1 MNKLVSLL
9 FVFCLLVFQSCIE
22 IMDELTIHDDGSGT
36 LKYAINL
43 SSSRVKVNS
52 ILALDSLDGKK
63 VPSIEEI
70 KTKVSLFKK
79 TLSLQNG
86 VSNISIS
93 ENYVDFIFKFECDF
107 VSIDLLQEGLRKSFS
122 LVLNDKPILVSDFY
136 WLFWDSKVLERSV
149 PSIATNK
156 LNGITE
162 NDLSLLKT
170 GTYTS
175 ITRFDRGVERFEN
188 PLSKLS
194 KDKKALMLRTDT
206 YSLKEKHSLLENTI
220 YLIPN

>member
-1 MNKLVSLL
+1 
-9 FVFCLLVFQSCIE
+9 
-22 IMDELTIHDDGSGT
+22 MDELTIHDDGSGT

-63 VPSIEEI
+63 VPSIDEI
-70 KTKVSLFKK
+70 KAKVLLFKK

-86 VSNISIS
+86 ISNISIS
-93 ENYVDFIFKFECDF
+93 ENYVDFIFKFECNF
-107 VSIDLLQEGLRKSFS
+107 VSIDLLQEGLRKTFS
-122 LVLNDKPILVSDFY
+122 ITLNDKSILASDFS

-175 ITRFDRGVERFEN
+175 ITRFDRGVERYEN

>member
-1 MNKLVSLL
+1 
-9 FVFCLLVFQSCIE
+9 
-22 IMDELTIHDDGSGT
+22 MDELIIHDDGSGT

-63 VPSIEEI
+63 VPSIEDI

-86 VSNISIS
+86 ISNISIS

-107 VSIDLLQEGLRKSFS
+107 TSIDLLQEGLRKTFS
-122 LVLNDKPILVSDFY
+122 ITLNDKSILASDFS

>member
-1 MNKLVSLL
+1 
-9 FVFCLLVFQSCIE
+9 
-22 IMDELTIHDDGSGT
+22 MDELTIHDDGSGT

-63 VPSIEEI
+63 VPGIEEI

-86 VSNISIS
+86 ISNISIS
-93 ENYVDFIFKFECDF
+93 ENYTDFIFKFECDF
-107 VSIDLLQEGLRKSFS
+107 TSIDLLQEGLRKTFS
-122 LVLNDKPILVSDFY
+122 ITLNDKSILASDFS
-136 WLFWDSKVLERSV
+136 WLFWDSKVLERSI

-175 ITRFDRGVERFEN
+175 ITRFDRGVERFDN

-194 KDKKALMLRTDT
+194 KDKKALMLRADT
-206 YSLKEKHSLLENTI
+206 YTLKEKPSLLENTI

>member
-1 MNKLVSLL
+1 
-9 FVFCLLVFQSCIE
+9 
-22 IMDELTIHDDGSGT
+22 MDELTIHDDGSGT
-36 LKYAINL
+36 LKYVINL

-63 VPSIEEI
+63 VPSIEDI

-86 VSNISIS
+86 ISNISIS

-107 VSIDLLQEGLRKSFS
+107 TSIDLLQEGLRKTFS
-122 LVLNDKPILVSDFY
+122 ITLNDKSILASDFS

-206 YSLKEKHSLLENTI
+206 YSLKEKHTLLENTI

>member
-1 MNKLVSLL
+1 
-9 FVFCLLVFQSCIE
+9 
-22 IMDELTIHDDGSGT
+22 MDELTIHDDGSGT

-86 VSNISIS
+86 ISNISIS
-93 ENYVDFIFKFECDF
+93 ENYTDFIFKFECHF
-107 VSIDLLQEGLRKSFS
+107 TSIDLLQEGLRKTFS
-122 LVLNDKPILVSDFY
+122 ITLNDKSILASDFS

-156 LNGITE
+156 LKGITE

>member
-1 MNKLVSLL
+1 
-9 FVFCLLVFQSCIE
+9 
-22 IMDELTIHDDGSGT
+22 MDELTIHDDGSGT

-86 VSNISIS
+86 ISNISIS

-107 VSIDLLQEGLRKSFS
+107 VSIDLLQEGLRKTFS
-122 LVLNDKPILVSDFY
+122 ITLNDKSILASDFS

-156 LNGITE
+156 LKGITE

>member
-1 MNKLVSLL
+1 
-9 FVFCLLVFQSCIE
+9 
-22 IMDELTIHDDGSGT
+22 MDELTIHDDGSGT

-63 VPSIEEI
+63 VPSIDEI

-86 VSNISIS
+86 ISNISIS

-107 VSIDLLQEGLRKSFS
+107 TSIDLLQEGLRKTFS
-122 LVLNDKPILVSDFY
+122 ITLNDKSILASDFS

-156 LNGITE
+156 LKGITE

>member
-1 MNKLVSLL
+1 
-9 FVFCLLVFQSCIE
+9 
-22 IMDELTIHDDGSGT
+22 MDELTIHDDGSGT

-86 VSNISIS
+86 ISNISIS
-93 ENYVDFIFKFECDF
+93 ENYLDFIFKFECDF
-107 VSIDLLQEGLRKSFS
+107 TSIDLLQEGLRKTFS
-122 LVLNDKPILVSDFY
+122 ITLNDKSILASDFS

>member
-1 MNKLVSLL
+1 MNKIVSLL
-9 FVFCLLVFQSCIE
+9 FAFCLLIFQSCIE

-86 VSNISIS
+86 ISNISIS
-93 ENYVDFIFKFECDF
+93 ENYTDFIFKFECDF
-107 VSIDLLQEGLRKSFS
+107 TSIDLLQEGLRKTFS
-122 LVLNDKPILVSDFY
+122 ITLNDKSILASDFS

>member
-1 MNKLVSLL
+1 
-9 FVFCLLVFQSCIE
+9 
-22 IMDELTIHDDGSGT
+22 MDELTIHDDGSGT

-86 VSNISIS
+86 ISNISIS

-107 VSIDLLQEGLRKSFS
+107 VSIDLLQEGLRKTFS
-122 LVLNDKPILVSDFY
+122 ITLNDKSILASDFS

-175 ITRFDRGVERFEN
+175 ITRFDRGVERYEN

>member
-9 FVFCLLVFQSCIE
+9 FVFCLLIFQSCIE

-63 VPSIEEI
+63 VPSIDEI

-86 VSNISIS
+86 ISNISIS

>member
-1 MNKLVSLL
+1 
-9 FVFCLLVFQSCIE
+9 
-22 IMDELTIHDDGSGT
+22 MDELTIHDDGSGT

-86 VSNISIS
+86 ISNISIS
-93 ENYVDFIFKFECDF
+93 ENYTDFIFKFECNF
-107 VSIDLLQEGLRKSFS
+107 TNIDLLQEGLCKTFLIISNDDKISESEFS
-122 LVLNDKPILVSDFY
+122 
-136 WLFWDSKVLERSV
+136 WLSWDSKVLKRSI
-149 PSIATNK
+149 PSIATDK
-156 LNGITE
+156 LQRITK
-162 NDLSLLKT
+162 NDLVLLKT
-170 GTYTS
+170 GSYTS

-194 KDKKALMLRTDT
+194 KDTKALMLRTDT
-206 YSLKEKHSLLENTI
+206 YSLKEKHSLLENII

>member
-1 MNKLVSLL
+1 
-9 FVFCLLVFQSCIE
+9 
-22 IMDELTIHDDGSGT
+22 MDELTIHDDGSGT

-63 VPSIEEI
+63 VPSIEDI

-86 VSNISIS
+86 ISNISIS

-107 VSIDLLQEGLRKSFS
+107 TSIDLLQEGLRKTFS
-122 LVLNDKPILVSDFY
+122 ITLNDKSILASDFS

>member
-1 MNKLVSLL
+1 
-9 FVFCLLVFQSCIE
+9 
-22 IMDELTIHDDGSGT
+22 MDELTIHDDGSGT

-63 VPSIEEI
+63 VPSIDEI
-70 KTKVSLFKK
+70 KAKVLLFKK

-86 VSNISIS
+86 ISNISIS

-107 VSIDLLQEGLRKSFS
+107 TSIDLLQEGLRKTFS
-122 LVLNDKPILVSDFY
+122 ITLNDKSILASDFS

>member
-1 MNKLVSLL
+1 
-9 FVFCLLVFQSCIE
+9 
-22 IMDELTIHDDGSGT
+22 MDELTIHDDGSGT

-79 TLSLQNG
+79 TLSIQNG
-86 VSNISIS
+86 ISNISIS

-107 VSIDLLQEGLRKSFS
+107 VSIDLLQEGLRKTFS
-122 LVLNDKPILVSDFY
+122 ITLNDKSILASDFS

-156 LNGITE
+156 LKGITE

>member
-1 MNKLVSLL
+1 
-9 FVFCLLVFQSCIE
+9 
-22 IMDELTIHDDGSGT
+22 MDELTIHDDGSGT

-63 VPSIEEI
+63 VPSIDEI

-86 VSNISIS
+86 ISNISIS

-107 VSIDLLQEGLRKSFS
+107 TSIDLLQEGLRKTFS
-122 LVLNDKPILVSDFY
+122 ITLNDKSILASDFS

-194 KDKKALMLRTDT
+194 KDKKALMLRTDI

>member
-1 MNKLVSLL
+1 
-9 FVFCLLVFQSCIE
+9 
-22 IMDELTIHDDGSGT
+22 MDELTIHDDGSGT

-86 VSNISIS
+86 ISNISIS

-107 VSIDLLQEGLRKSFS
+107 TSIDLLQEGLLKTFS
-122 LVLNDKPILVSDFY
+122 ITLNDKSILASDFS

-175 ITRFDRGVERFEN
+175 ITRFDRGVERFDN